1 MFNNIIMVIFYLYS
15 GNKMCKSFSQLNDVV
30 SYISS
35 NHKDDW
41 ELYVEEYDDD
51 VDKNGTRTL
60 LYKNKSFQIK
70 DIFDYY

>member
-1 MFNNIIMVIFYLYS
+1 MIIFYLYS
-15 GNKMCKSFSQLNDVV
+15 GNKMHKSFSQLPNVV
-30 SYISS
+30 SYMNT

-51 VDKNGTRTL
+51 VDKCGVRTL

>member
-1 MFNNIIMVIFYLYS
+1 MVIFYLYS
-15 GNKMCKSFSQLNDVV
+15 GNKMYKSFSQLNDVV
-30 SYISS
+30 SYMSS

-60 LYKNKSFQIK
+60 LYKNRSFQIK